1 MTGYTCIDFE
11 TTGLF
16 PKREDRVVEVGVVF
30 VDEEGAVEG
39 EWSTLV
45 NPGGEVGPTH
55 IHGITAEEVLEAPS
69 FTDIAPIILRSVA
82 GRTVVCHNARFDTRF
97 LRIELARA
105 GYSWTGPRIPA
116 VCTMELGYRYVPGT
130 ARKLADCCRVAKVPQ
145 ADAHEALADARA
157 VAGLLAHLMSVTSKP
172 APWTALHEECREY
185 AWPVCED
192 MGDVRFVH
200 RTSTTPR
207 RPKLWLDR
215 IVATMPRH
223 ADIRVDSYLEVLE
236 SALLD
241 RYLSLDEEEA
251 LIETAVDLGLDR
263 DRLDAIHRDYLLSM
277 AGVAWED
284 GVITKAELAELNTV
298 ARLLGLYQDDVALS
312 LDAAKAAQR
321 GPVGS
326 TFQLAPGDL
335 ICLDEQLQHPRETI
349 ESLLLERGLEVG
361 ELTRQTRLLVASAAD
376 SRLATSARGYDVP
389 IVAETELLG
398 LLLGMPDADPDG

>member
-16 PKREDRVVEVGVVF
+16 PKRDDRVVEVGVVF
-30 VDEEGAVEG
+30 VNEHGAVEG

-45 NPGGEVGPTH
+45 NPGRDVGPTH
-55 IHGITAEEVLEAPS
+55 IHGITAAEVLEAPT
-69 FTDIAPIILRSVA
+69 FADVAPLLLRSVA

-97 LRIELARA
+97 LRVELARA
-105 GYSWTGPRIPA
+105 GYSWTGSKIPA
-116 VCTMELGYRYVPGT
+116 VCTLELGYRYVPGT
-130 ARKLADCCRVAKVPQ
+130 SRKLADCCRAARVEQ

-157 VAGLLAHLMSVTSKP
+157 VAGLLAHLMSATTRP
-172 APWTALHEECREY
+172 APWAALHEECGKY

-192 MGDVRFVH
+192 AVDVRFAQ
-200 RTSTTPR
+200 RTSSTPR

-223 ADIRVDSYLEVLE
+223 ADIRVESYLDILE

-241 RYLSLDEEEA
+241 RYLSGDEEEA

-263 DRLDAIHRDYLLSM
+263 DRLDAMHRDYLLSM

-284 GVITKAELAELNTV
+284 GVITKAELADLNKV
-298 ARLLGLYQDDVALS
+298 AKLLGLYNDDVAIC
-312 LDAAKAAQR
+312 LDAAKAAAQR
-321 GPVGS
+321 RPVSS
-326 TFQLAPGDL
+326 TFQLTRGDV
-335 ICLDEQLQHPRETI
+335 ICLDDQLQHPREAI
-349 ESLLLERGLEVG
+349 AALLMERGLEVG
-361 ELTRQTRLLVASAAD
+361 DLTEETRLLVAADHDNDRARAAID
-376 SRLATSARGYDVP
+376 YRVP

-398 LLLGMPDADPDG
+398 LLLSMTDDAGR

>member
-30 VDEEGAVEG
+30 VDERGAIEG

-45 NPGGEVGPTH
+45 NPGRDVGPTH
-55 IHGITAEEVLEAPS
+55 IHGITAEEVLEAPT
-69 FTDIAPIILRSVA
+69 FADIAPILLRSVT

-97 LRIELARA
+97 LRLELARA
-105 GYSWTGPRIPA
+105 GYTWTGPRIPA

-130 ARKLADCCRVAKVPQ
+130 ARKLADCCRAAKVQ
-145 ADAHEALADARA
+145 QSDAHEALADARA
-157 VAGLLAHLMSVTSKP
+157 VAALLAHLMSATTRP
-172 APWTALHEECREY
+172 APWSSLHEECGEY

-192 MGDVRFVH
+192 AVDVRFAQ
-200 RTSTTPR
+200 RTSSTPR
-207 RPKLWLDR
+207 RQKLWLDR

-223 ADIRVDSYLEVLE
+223 ADIRVESYLEVLE

-263 DRLDAIHRDYLLSM
+263 DRLDAIHRDYLLSL
-277 AGVAWED
+277 AGAAWED
-284 GVITKAELAELNTV
+284 GVITKSELADLNKV
-298 ARLLGLYQDDVALS
+298 AKLLGLHQDDVAIS
-312 LDAAKAAQR
+312 LDAAKAAKE
-321 GPVGS
+321 GPVDA
-326 TFQLAPGDL
+326 TFQLAGGDL
-335 ICLDEQLQHPRETI
+335 ICLHDQLQHPRETI
-349 ESLLLERGLEVG
+349 EALLIERGLEVG
-361 ELTRQTRLLVASAAD
+361 GLTKQTRLLVAADLDSA
-376 SRLATSARGYDVP
+376 LARTALAYDVP

-398 LLLGMPDADPDG
+398 LLLGMSDDPSN

>member
-16 PKREDRVVEVGVVF
+16 PKREDRVIEVGVVF
-30 VDEEGAVEG
+30 VDEQGAVEG

-45 NPGGEVGPTH
+45 NPSRDVGPTH
-55 IHGITAEEVLEAPS
+55 IHGITAEEVRGAPT
-69 FTDIAPIILRSVA
+69 FAEVAPLLLRSVA
-82 GRTVVCHNARFDTRF
+82 GRTLVCHNARFDTRF
-97 LRIELARA
+97 LRVELARA

-116 VCTMELGYRYVPGT
+116 VCTLELGYRYVPGT
-130 ARKLADCCRVAKVPQ
+130 ARKLADCCRAAKVDQ

-157 VAGLLAHLMSVTSKP
+157 VAGLLAHLMSATTRP
-172 APWTALHEECREY
+172 APWASLHEECGQY

-192 MGDVRFVH
+192 AIDDVRFAQ
-200 RTSTTPR
+200 RTSATPL

-241 RYLSLDEEEA
+241 RHLSLDEEEA

-263 DRLDAIHRDYLLSM
+263 DRLDGIHRDYLLSM

-284 GVITKAELAELNTV
+284 RVITKAELADLNKV
-298 ARLLGLYQDDVALS
+298 AKLLGLYNDDVAIC

-321 GPVGS
+321 RPVSS
-326 TFQLAPGDL
+326 TFQLARGDV
-335 ICLDEQLQHPRETI
+335 ICLDEQLQHPREAF
-349 ESLLLERGLEVG
+349 EALLVERGLEVG
-361 ELTRQTRLLVASAAD
+361 DLSKETRLLVASSQDSDQAKAASD
-376 SRLATSARGYDVP
+376 YRVP

-398 LLLGMPDADPDG
+398 LLLSMTDDPGR